1 MRRLRLLLA
10 TLAIS
15 VVLTLGGMAL
25 PAHVSVAAAAPVDAP
40 AGDGIGIPNPFDGL
54 GALLS
59 PDHLGKLLQD
69 TATYLLGQMVT
80 GLHSLLLTLTQ
91 GEDSVITH
99 TPPTMTYQQAS
110 VIDKHDALVAAVDW
124 GFAAALAIMG
134 LLVMLGPR
142 SPLSFAEAGEIVPRL
157 VIAYIGAHSSLQWG
171 TWFIDLSN
179 ALCTAVAPA
188 DPFPAGA
195 AADGQTA
202 FALLGLALV
211 YGFMALFLSLFM
223 FARVQLI
230 AVLLIL
236 APLAAVLWVVPGR
249 PRQWGELWLD
259 LFFSNLF
266 VQFIQVL
273 TLNLGVGLM
282 QTAGGDSVG
291 FRQFLSGAASLLLV
305 FRIPSLVA
313 AGVGGGATSFLG
325 LVALFRGMQ
334 YAGLGQASQ
343 MIQQTLTQGST
354 ATWTA
359 VRHPR
364 ASITQE
370 WQQMANSPAGRAARG
385 ARERV
390 ASAVGRMRDEA
401 VVQRGV

>member
-1 MRRLRLLLA
+1 MGLRLLLT
-10 TLAIS
+10 TLTIS
-15 VVLTLGGMAL
+15 VVLTLGAMAL
-25 PAHVSVAAAAPVDAP
+25 PAPVPVAVAAPVDVPVA
-40 AGDGIGIPNPFDGL
+40 DSISVPNPFDGL
-54 GALLS
+54 ASLLS

-69 TATYLLGQMVT
+69 TATYLLGQMVD

-91 GEDSVITH
+91 GEDNVITH
-99 TPPTMTYQQAS
+99 TPSTMTYQQAS
-110 VIDKHDALVAAVDW
+110 VIDKHDALARAVDW
-124 GFAAALAIMG
+124 GFAAALAVMG
-134 LLVMLGPR
+134 LLVILGPR

-157 VIAYIGAHSSLQWG
+157 VIAYVGAHSSLQWG
-171 TWFIDLSN
+171 AWFIDLSN

-188 DPFPAGA
+188 DPFPASA

-236 APLAAVLWVVPGR
+236 APLAAVLWVMPGR

-273 TLNLGVGLM
+273 TLNLGVGLL
-282 QTAGGDSVG
+282 QTASGDSIG
-291 FRQFLSGAASLLLV
+291 FRQFLSGAATLLLV

-334 YAGLGQASQ
+334 YAGLGRASQ
-343 MIQQTLTQGST
+343 TIQQTLVQGST
-354 ATWTA
+354 ATWTG

-370 WQQMANSPAGRAARG
+370 WQHMASSPAGRAARG
-385 ARERV
+385 AGERV

-401 VVQRGV
+401 VVRRGV